1 MAIIGNIPYFQTN
14 PFDGKNIWLLGK
26 FPTTQLMASQ
36 GPHVTLTPVL
46 AQLAH
51 ANFAVHVSV
60 PALLVPAHVD
70 GGQNRK
76 WANAA
81 FRANHDVP

>member
-1 MAIIGNIPYFQTN
+1 
-14 PFDGKNIWLLGK
+14 
-26 FPTTQLMASQ
+26 MASQ

-70 GGQNRK
+70 GGQNKK

>member
-1 MAIIGNIPYFQTN
+1 
-14 PFDGKNIWLLGK
+14 
-26 FPTTQLMASQ
+26 MASQ

-51 ANFAVHVSV
+51 ANFAVQVSV

-70 GGQNRK
+70 GGQNKK

-81 FRANHDVP
+81 FRANHDVDMP